1 MDQFKTF
8 DSEISTKSKPW
19 YKQYNKVYVWM
30 LVLVGTFVFGFAFG
44 QFNAQKSNT
53 NQIITK
59 TSGTLASIFG
69 NNSNIDTK
77 LFQEVWDEIHSQY
90 IYKNKIDDA
99 QLFYGSI
106 YGLVAALDDPHSTF
120 MDPQVAQEYQNDLK
134 GEFSGIGAEIGRKNN
149 FLVVIASLPGA
160 PAEKAGLKS
169 GDRILAI
176 DGQDTTGF
184 SADKAVSLIRGEKG
198 TKVVLSILSKGENQT
213 KDVTIVREKITAS
226 SVIYKNENN
235 IAIVRI
241 TGFNDDTSSAFASV
255 AQKILNQNPKGLII
269 DLRSNPGGYL
279 KTAVDL
285 AGYWLEPGQVVVR
298 EEFADK
304 SQNIEHKADTKTSL
318 RKFKTVVLVN
328 EGSASAS
335 EILAGALKDY
345 NISQVVGMKT
355 YGKGSVQSLV
365 SLRSNSALKITVAK
379 WLTPLG
385 KSIEPDGITPDVV
398 VDFTEE
404 EYNNDQD
411 PQLDKAIE
419 LIEAK

>member
-1 MDQFKTF
+1 MKFCAIRTVSIRKFNQTDFSFAITF
-8 DSEISTKSKPW
+8 DPVVLS
-19 YKQYNKVYVWM
+19 YGVYINNSW
-30 LVLVGTFVFGFAFG
+30 LIVLVV
-44 QFNAQKSNT
+44 
-53 NQIITK
+53 
-59 TSGTLASIFG
+59 
-69 NNSNIDTK
+69 
-77 LFQEVWDEIHSQY
+77 
-90 IYKNKIDDA
+90 
-99 QLFYGSI
+99 
-106 YGLVAALDDPHSTF
+106 
-120 MDPQVAQEYQNDLK
+120 
-134 GEFSGIGAEIGRKNN
+134 IGAEIGRKNN

-255 AQKILNQNPKGLII
+255 AQKILNQNPKGLIL

-379 WLTPLG
+379 WLPPLA

>member
-8 DSEISTKSKPW
+8 DSEMSVKPKPW
-19 YKQYNKVYVWM
+19 YKQYNKVYIW
-30 LVLVGTFVFGFAFG
+30 VLVVVVVFVVGFALG
-44 QFNAQKSNT
+44 QLNVQKSNT

-106 YGLVAALDDPHSTF
+106 YGMVASLDDPHSTF
-120 MDPQVAQEYQNDLK
+120 MDPQIAQEYQSGLK

-149 FLVVIASLPGA
+149 FIVVIASLPGA

-213 KDVTIVREKITAS
+213 KDVTIIREKITAP

-255 AQKILNQNPKGLII
+255 AQKILNQNPKGIII

-279 KTAVDL
+279 ETAVDL

-345 NISQVVGMKT
+345 NISQLVGMKT
-355 YGKGSVQSLV
+355 YGKGSVQSLI

-398 VDFTEE
+398 VDLTEE

-419 LIEAK
+419 LINAK

>member
-19 YKQYNKVYVWM
+19 YKQYNKVYVWV

-318 RKFKTVVLVN
+318 RKFKTVVLAN

>member
-19 YKQYNKVYVWM
+19 YKQYNKVYVWV

>member
-1 MDQFKTF
+1 MDQFQTF
-8 DSEISTKSKPW
+8 DSSISTKPKPW
-19 YKQYNKVYVWM
+19 YKQYNKVYVW
-30 LVLVGTFVFGFAFG
+30 VLVVVVVFVFGFALG
-44 QFNAQKSNT
+44 QLNAQKSNT

-106 YGLVAALDDPHSTF
+106 YGMVAALDDPHSTF
-120 MDPQVAQEYQNDLK
+120 MDPQIAQEYQDGLK

-149 FLVVIASLPGA
+149 FIVVIASLPGA

-198 TKVVLSILSKGENQT
+198 TKVVLSILAKGENQT

-241 TGFNDDTSSAFASV
+241 TGFNDDTSAAFASV
-255 AQKILNQNPKGLII
+255 AQKILNQNPKGIVI

-279 KTAVDL
+279 ETAVDL

-304 SQNIEHKADTKTSL
+304 SQNIEHQADTKTSL

-345 NISQVVGMKT
+345 NISQIVGMKT
-355 YGKGSVQSLV
+355 YGKGSVQSLI

-419 LIEAK
+419 LINAK